1 MQGSRRILFPVLLIA
16 ALVAGCSHGSS
27 SAPPPPNTA
36 PVSLTVTDAPPTNLS
51 IEAFQALF
59 TAAVLKPNNQSLTVS
74 PMPVEITRLQ
84 TTSAFLSTTNVAP
97 GTYSTIEIS
106 LANPDLTFKNDT
118 GATITAAGVTCLTGT
133 VCEIKPAAAGTV
145 TLNLVP
151 PLVIVAN
158 NPTGLQL
165 DINPNNLIS
174 STLAIDFTAT
184 SAYSIAQLP
193 LPGRPPGQLDELDDL
208 MGTVANK
215 DATNNKFTL
224 QTTLGNFTA
233 SVDGTT
239 QFQGFTSCPATDFTC
254 VTNGQVVKADLRLQP
269 AGTFLAKTVEFE
281 DAAADDELEGVIT
294 TVDSATQFKM
304 VVLNQL
310 RAVAGVN
317 VGNPITVTLQAGA
330 TFPVDTDGLTV
341 GVTVPAG
348 LKVAFEGATDT
359 SQLIPG
365 QEVEIRVRTLA
376 VGPPITVATNRVRL
390 RFSRFTATVS
400 GAPAGSNFN
409 VGSLPSV
416 FTSAGI
422 TLIQVQTSAQTVFE
436 GVTDVTGIADG
447 QVVSLDGLLFK
458 APPNTIL
465 VADKVR
471 KRS

>member
-1 MQGSRRILFPVLLIA
+1 MQGSRRILFLVLLIA
-16 ALVAGCSHGSS
+16 ALVAGCSHAPSS
-27 SAPPPPNTA
+27 GPPPPNTA
-36 PVSLTVTDAPPTNLS
+36 PVSLTVTDAPPGNLT

-59 TAAVLKPNNQSLTVS
+59 TAAVLKPNNQSLIVS
-74 PMPVEITRLQ
+74 PTLLEITRLQ

-97 GTYSTIEIS
+97 GTYTTIDIS

-118 GATITAAGVTCLTGT
+118 SATITVPGVTCLTGT

-151 PLVIVAN
+151 PLVITAN

-165 DINPNNLIS
+165 DINFNNLINGS
-174 STLAIDFTAT
+174 LTIDFTAA

-193 LPGRPPGQLDELDDL
+193 LPGRPPLDEFDDL

-215 DATNNKFTL
+215 DAINNKFTL
-224 QTTLGNFTA
+224 QTMLGNFTV
-233 SVDGTT
+233 SVGGTT
-239 QFQGFTSCPATDFTC
+239 QFENFASCPATNFTC
-254 VTNGQVVKADLRLQP
+254 VTNLQVVKADLRLQP
-269 AGTFLAKTVEFE
+269 AGTFLAKTVELE

-294 TVDSATQFKM
+294 TVDSSTQFKM

-317 VGNPITVTLQAGA
+317 VGNPITVTLQAGT
-330 TFPVDTDGLTV
+330 TFQVDTNGL
-341 GVTVPAG
+341 TVPAG
-348 LKVAFEGATDT
+348 LKAGFEGATDT

-365 QEVEIRVRTLA
+365 QEVEVRVRTLA
-376 VGPPITVATNRVRL
+376 VGPPIVVATNRVRL

-400 GAPAGSNFN
+400 GLRSGINFN

-447 QVVSLDGLLFK
+447 NMVSLDGLLFT

-465 VADKVR
+465 VVDKVR
-471 KRS
+471 KR